1 MVGGLLDWLDHRT
14 GYREL
19 VRSMLLEHV
28 PGGARWRYVW
38 GSTLVFVF
46 SLQLITGLLLMTSYS
61 PSDNT
66 AWASVHYIQYQ
77 MDFGWFIRGLH
88 HFGSQTMMVL
98 IALHMLQVVLAG
110 AQLPPRE
117 FNWWL
122 GIGLLAVTFGLSLT
136 GYLLPWDQKG
146 YWATR
151 VATSIASNLPGG
163 DFLRRLI
170 IGGPDFGNHTLT
182 RFFALHVGLLPLLLI
197 VLLVFHIALFRRH
210 GVTAPANAV
219 GMDTFWPRQVFRDW
233 IACLVVF
240 AVMLMAVLGVF
251 GPHGHNV
258 ADHDWDPTSL
268 NDWAHAGQFGLGA
281 NLDAPA
287 DRDTAG
293 YPARPEWYFLFLFQL
308 LKYFEGDLV
317 IVGTVLIPNGAL
329 ALLTALPLFGYGWM
343 RPIGYWFG
351 VLVMLTLLLGALVL
365 TLLAFASDSPE
376 WAPKAAGWLGGDE
389 AAQKKAATE
398 ARGFQDKVEEAEF
411 LAGRAAKMAL
421 SGVPENGPRALL
433 RNDPLTR
440 GRELFKTHCAAC
452 HRFTPRPNDP
462 FDGFVDGEFKASDLG
477 DFGSE
482 QWVRGLLTH
491 PADPHYF
498 GLTRLEGM
506 KDWRRGIDEARAE
519 KMKDDPAAARQFI
532 AKQDADFDQIAK
544 WLAEQARPADQ
555 RNKTLDTAARPL
567 FKSYCGRCHKFDGK
581 GRGEAP
587 DLAGFGSPEYIRG
600 MILAPGFKTRYGA
613 LYAEEDKK
621 GYMPAFRPLEGPD
634 AALRKQEFQAANPG
648 IPPSMVLGLS
658 DVEREMIIRFMMR
671 DPYAVIGGVPIS
683 DSARQRQQEQRQ
695 E

>member
-1 MVGGLLDWLDHRT
+1 MAGGLLDWLDDRT
-14 GYREL
+14 GYRGL
-19 VRSMLLEHV
+19 LSSMLLEHV

-77 MDFGWFIRGLH
+77 MDFGWLIRGLH

-122 GIGLLAVTFGLSLT
+122 GIGLLALTFGLSLT

-163 DFLRRLI
+163 DFLRRII

-182 RFFALHVGLLPLLLI
+182 RFFALHVGILPLLLMI
-197 VLLVFHIALFRRH
+197 LLVFHIALFRRH

-351 VLVMLTLLLGALVL
+351 VLVMVSLLLGAIGL

-376 WAPKAAGWLGGDE
+376 WAPKAVGWLGGDE
-389 AAQKKAATE
+389 AAQKKAE
-398 ARGFQDKVEEAEF
+398 AEAKGFQDKVEHAEY

-452 HRFTPRPNDP
+452 HRFTPRPDDP
-462 FDGFVDGEFKASDLG
+462 FEGFTNGKYKASDLG
-477 DFGSE
+477 DFGSAA
-482 QWVRGLLTH
+482 WVRGLLKD
-491 PADPHYF
+491 PDDPHYF
-498 GLTRLEGM
+498 GLTSLEGM
-506 KDWRRGIDEARAE
+506 KGWKKTVLRKRKRMSDDKIAQQE
-519 KMKDDPAAARQFI
+519 K
-532 AKQDADFDQIAK
+532 DFDTIAQ
-544 WLAEQARPADQ
+544 WLGEQSRPPEKRD
-555 RNKTLDTAARPL
+555 KGLDVRARPL
-567 FKSYCGRCHKFDGK
+567 FEDHCAACHRFGK
-581 GRGEAP
+581 EGGDTAP
-587 DLAGFGSPEYIRG
+587 DLTGFGSAEYIRG
-600 MILAPGFKTRYGA
+600 MIMAPGQPSRYGA
-613 LYAEEDKK
+613 LYKEADKK
-621 GYMPAFRPLEGPD
+621 GLMPAFRPQEGAD
-634 AALRKQEFQAANPG
+634 AQIRMHEFRAANPDM
-648 IPPSMVLGLS
+648 PPNLVLGLS
-658 DVEREMIIRFMMR
+658 DVEREMIIRFLMR
-671 DPYAVIGGVPIS
+671 DPYAVFGGVPIS
-683 DSARQRQQEQRQ
+683 DSSKQRQQERHK